1 LVLYGEHTNGTDLT
15 YDERAML
22 TKIADNA
29 AVVLAKLETEA
40 LRRRVG
46 ELEHELEL
54 MKAVSNP
61 A

>member
-1 LVLYGEHTNGTDLT
+1 MLYGEHVNGTDLT

-22 TKIADNA
+22 TKIAASA
-29 AVVLAKLETEA
+29 AAVLAKLETEA
-40 LRRRVG
+40 LRHRVG

-54 MKAVSNP
+54 MKAVPKP